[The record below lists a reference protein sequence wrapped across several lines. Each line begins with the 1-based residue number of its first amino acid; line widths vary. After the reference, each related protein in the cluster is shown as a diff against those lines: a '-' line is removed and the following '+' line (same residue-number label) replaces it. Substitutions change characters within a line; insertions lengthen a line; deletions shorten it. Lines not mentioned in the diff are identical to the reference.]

1 VVSQDRYDELLEAFE
16 SGQVVF
22 PYVLLTGYKE
32 AGLSDE
38 EALVLLHVLA
48 YQQIEHS
55 FPSLDD
61 LVGRTHFTKDRVAS
75 SLQRFIGE
83 GFLQQNGQR
92 VSIRPLLKQVF
103 DPVGHEQTAQT
114 LLFRFE
120 QEFGRLLSPLEYEQV
135 MRWHDEDR
143 YPEWLIL
150 EALRESVLAGVFNF
164 RYVDKVLRDWTRA
177 RVSTERELAEYR
189 SRRERPD
196 GRSANAA
203 GRRRREVGKSGS
215 GSASPQSA
223 PPGERVV
230 PAAQPGKYSRFYQ
243 LYGKAASGAQES
255 AASRDET

>member
-1 VVSQDRYDELLEAFE
+1 MVSQDRYDELLGALEL
-16 SGQVVF
+16 GQIVF
-22 PYVLLTGYKE
+22 PYALLTGYKE
-32 AGLSDE
+32 AGLTDE

-61 LVGRTHFTKDRVAS
+61 LVGRTHFPKDRIAS

-83 GFLQQNGQR
+83 GFLQQSGQR

-103 DPVGHEQTAQT
+103 NPAGQEQAVQT

-135 MRWHDEDR
+135 MRWQDEDR

-177 RVSTERELAEYR
+177 RISTERHLAEYR
-189 SRRERPD
+189 EKREQTD
-196 GRSANAA
+196 GRSPN
-203 GRRRREVGKSGS
+203 RRRRETGKSG
-215 GSASPQSA
+215 GAGPESA
-223 PPGERVV
+223 PAAVQSGDRVV

-243 LYGKAASGAQES
+243 LYGRTAAGAQES
-255 AASRDET
+255 AVSRDEP

>member
-1 VVSQDRYDELLEAFE
+1 MVSQDRYDELLEALE

-22 PYVLLTGYKE
+22 PYALLTGYKE

-61 LVGRTHFTKDRVAS
+61 LVDRTHFAKDRIAS

-83 GFLQQNGQR
+83 GFLQQDGQR
-92 VSIRPLLKQVF
+92 VSILPLLKQVF
-103 DPVGHEQTAQT
+103 DRKGHEQTAQT

-135 MRWHDEDR
+135 MRWQDQDR

-177 RVSTERELAEYR
+177 RISTERELALYR
-189 SRRERPD
+189 DRRERPNA
-196 GRSANAA
+196 RSAGA
-203 GRRRREVGKSGS
+203 GRRRRETGKNGAGPEPSR
-215 GSASPQSA
+215 AA

-243 LYGKAASGAQES
+243 IYGKTSSGAQES
-255 AASRDET
+255 AASRDDP